1 MNHTRRIFTDFSHWV
16 GAAATYATLLT
27 SWLFL
32 LSENTWSDP
41 SSTGLCCRIE
51 WHQMPRIIGYCRD
64 VVYRTKGNISRTQR
78 QSSLGARQSM
88 LNDSQTR
95 IHCFYK
101 QSTCQLWDHASEF
114 QVQVISRTHTTLLVY
129 LTLPFLRRVRNGK
142 RSSSSTE
149 ASDTQLQLLLSLP
162 SHHRGCILVIWFSR
176 GWWECGSYLHR
187 KATMS
192 RVSQLKS
199 PTRYVALDRVGDWLS
214 SSRVKNN
221 PDTGYSRLRNV
232 RSWISNG

>member
-1 MNHTRRIFTDFSHWV
+1 MWFTEQKETFQ
-16 GAAATYATLLT
+16 
-27 SWLFL
+27 
-32 LSENTWSDP
+32 
-41 SSTGLCCRIE
+41 GLKDSLPGEQGKVCLMIAR
-51 WHQMPRIIGYCRD
+51 PRI
-64 VVYRTKGNISRTQR
+64 
-78 QSSLGARQSM
+78 
-88 LNDSQTR
+88 
-95 IHCFYK
+95 H
-101 QSTCQLWDHASEF
+101 CQLWDHASEF
-114 QVQVISRTHTTLLVY
+114 QVQVISQTHTTLLVY

-142 RSSSSTE
+142 HSSSSTE

-192 RVSQLKS
+192 RVSQLKF

-221 PDTGYSRLRNV
+221 PDIRYSRLRNV
-232 RSWISNG
+232 HSWISNG